1 MTPLAKTA
9 ALLTIS
15 ALAIGALG
23 ACSSS
28 SSTSPSAQT
37 VAGTYVIKQL
47 NVQQAGGKFYVIDGS
62 GDTVIVSADTIVL
75 NANATYTKD
84 ALDILRTPTAA
95 PAAIHHMAAG
105 TYTLSDTLVTFTN
118 ATTHTTA
125 SGKIVNGVLTASD
138 TVNGVALTGVFNKL

>member
-1 MTPLAKTA
+1 MTPLAKTVA
-9 ALLTIS
+9 TLTIS
-15 ALAIGALG
+15 VLAIGALG

-47 NVQQAGGKFYVIDGS
+47 NGQQAGGKLYVIDGS

-75 NANATYTKD
+75 NATATYTKD
-84 ALDILRTPTAA
+84 ALDTLKVPAAA
-95 PAAIHHMAAG
+95 PAAIHQMTAG
-105 TYTLSDTLVTFTN
+105 TYTLSDTLVAFTN
-118 ATTHTTA
+118 STTHTTA

-138 TVNGVALTGVFNKL
+138 TVNGVVLTGVFNKL